1 MADNIIDAPEVVQP
15 TVEEQQQAN
24 QAELANLMAISLGT
38 NPPPQAQAPV
48 STEGGEGE
56 GGTGEGG
63 EQQQQAVVE
72 PEFKF
77 DLFKEKFGYEKV
89 EDIFA
94 EIEKAR
100 TVKDVPPQPQEI
112 KFENEQSK
120 KLFEAIRGGKQKE
133 AYAILAEQERLESL
147 TSNPVT
153 KENAADIIKM
163 GMQMKYKTLSP
174 EQIDYKYNKSFGIPK
189 EPVQSA
195 IETDEEY
202 EERVAEWK
210 DKVAD
215 IEMERIIEANAIV
228 PDLDAAKSKLVLPE
242 IEQTVDEQ
250 YVQWKKSLDEQAA
263 AEAET
268 LQAYQAFKPSDISI
282 GLDFID
288 EKNNVKT
295 NFNWIPDEESFKK
308 AQEMVIDAEKYY
320 AKYKNSDGSP
330 NRKKY
335 LMDIYFAENKEK
347 IIMEAMKQAK
357 NATIK
362 SKLPDNGSGGLS
374 RQIPQPHD
382 LSELDKQMQQAGVTR
397 MQ

>member
-1 MADNIIDAPEVVQP
+1 VGK
-15 TVEEQQQAN
+15 TKR
-24 QAELANLMAISLGT
+24 SLCHTCRARKVGI
-38 NPPPQAQAPV
+38 
-48 STEGGEGE
+48 
-56 GGTGEGG
+56 
-63 EQQQQAVVE
+63 
-72 PEFKF
+72 F
-77 DLFKEKFGYEKV
+77 DL
-89 EDIFA
+89 
-94 EIEKAR
+94 
-100 TVKDVPPQPQEI
+100 
-112 KFENEQSK
+112 
-120 KLFEAIRGGKQKE
+120 
-133 AYAILAEQERLESL
+133 
-147 TSNPVT
+147 NPVT

-202 EERVAEWK
+202 EERIAEWK

-228 PDLDAAKSKLVLPE
+228 PDLEAAKSKLVLPE

-330 NRKKY
+330 NRRKY

-347 IIMEAMKQAK
+347 IVMEAMKQAK

-374 RQIPQPHD
+374 RQIPKPHD
-382 LSELDKQMQQAGVTR
+382 LSELDKQMQQAGVAR
-397 MQ
+397 VQ